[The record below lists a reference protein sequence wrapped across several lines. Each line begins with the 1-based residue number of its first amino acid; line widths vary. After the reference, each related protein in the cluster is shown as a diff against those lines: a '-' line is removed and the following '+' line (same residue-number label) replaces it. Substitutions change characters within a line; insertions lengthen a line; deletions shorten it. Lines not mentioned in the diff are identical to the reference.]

1 MMINVFSNTVITIE
15 QIKDIYNLTGLVAIQ
30 HSNKFITLRS
40 EDIVDM
46 NQVKFVETVAVE
58 SIDEY
63 LDYLESFYE
72 MAA

>member
-40 EDIVDM
+40 EDIVNM
-46 NQVKFVETVAVE
+46 KQVNYVETINVE
-58 SIDEY
+58 SINE
-63 LDYLESFYE
+63 YLESFYE

>member
-46 NQVKFVETVAVE
+46 KQVNYVETINAE
-58 SIDEY
+58 SINE
-63 LDYLESFYE
+63 YLESFYE

>member
-1 MMINVFSNTVITIE
+1 MINVFSNTVITIE

-46 NQVKFVETVAVE
+46 KQVNYVETINVE
-58 SIDEY
+58 NINEY
-63 LDYLESFYE
+63 LEMFYE

>member
-1 MMINVFSNTVITIE
+1 MMINIFSNTVITIE
-15 QIKDIYNLTGLVAIQ
+15 QLKDIYNLTGLVSIQ
-30 HSNKFITLRS
+30 HDNKFITLRS

-46 NQVKFVETVAVE
+46 KQVNYVETINVE

-63 LDYLESFYE
+63 LEMFYE

>member
-15 QIKDIYNLTGLVAIQ
+15 QIKDIYNLTGLIAIQ
-30 HSNKFITLRS
+30 HSDKFITLRS

-46 NQVKFVETVAVE
+46 KQVNYVETINVE
-58 SIDEY
+58 SIDE
-63 LDYLESFYE
+63 YLESFYE

>member
-46 NQVKFVETVAVE
+46 KQVNYVETINVE
-58 SIDEY
+58 SINE
-63 LDYLESFYE
+63 YLESFYE

>member
-40 EDIVDM
+40 EGIVDLK
-46 NQVKFVETVAVE
+46 QVNYVETINVE
-58 SIDEY
+58 SINE
-63 LDYLESFYE
+63 YLESFYE

>member
-40 EDIVDM
+40 EDIVDIK
-46 NQVKFVETVAVE
+46 QVNYVETINVE
-58 SIDEY
+58 SINEY
-63 LDYLESFYE
+63 LEMFYE

>member
-46 NQVKFVETVAVE
+46 KQVNYVETINVE
-58 SIDEY
+58 NINEY
-63 LDYLESFYE
+63 LEMFYE

>member
-30 HSNKFITLRS
+30 HNNKFITLRS

-46 NQVKFVETVAVE
+46 KQVNYVETINVE
-58 SIDEY
+58 SINE
-63 LDYLESFYE
+63 YLESFYE

>member
-40 EDIVDM
+40 EDIADIK
-46 NQVKFVETVAVE
+46 QVNYVETINVE
-58 SIDEY
+58 SINEI
-63 LDYLESFYE
+63 S
-72 MAA
+72 

>member
-46 NQVKFVETVAVE
+46 KQVNYVETINVE
-58 SIDEY
+58 SIDE
-63 LDYLESFYE
+63 YLESFYE

>member
-1 MMINVFSNTVITIE
+1 MMINIFSNTVITIE
-15 QIKDIYNLTGLVAIQ
+15 QIKDIYNLTGLVAIH

-46 NQVKFVETVAVE
+46 KQVNYVETINVE
-58 SIDEY
+58 SINE
-63 LDYLESFYE
+63 YLESFYE

>member
-40 EDIVDM
+40 EDIIDLK
-46 NQVKFVETVAVE
+46 QVNYVETINVE
-58 SIDEY
+58 SINE
-63 LDYLESFYE
+63 YLESFYE